1 MADHNNSQT
10 GNSNQTDTKS
20 GEIKGNQPMGQTE
33 RKPEQA
39 GTDQERKEKSAFGGG
54 DKSQSGNQ
62 PSGQASSQSSSDKS
76 SGEIKTEEKSRTEP
90 TGQGR

>member
-1 MADHNNSQT
+1 MADQNNSQT
-10 GNSNQTDTKS
+10 GNTDQTDTKS
-20 GEIKGNQPMGQTE
+20 GEIKGNQPISQTE

-39 GTDQERKEKSAFGGG
+39 GTDQERKDKSAIGGG
-54 DKSQSGNQ
+54 EKSQSGNQ
-62 PSGQASSQSSSDKS
+62 PSGQSFDKA

>member
-20 GEIKGNQPMGQTE
+20 GEIKGNQPISQTE

-39 GTDQERKEKSAFGGG
+39 GTDQEPKEKSAIGGG
-54 DKSQSGNQ
+54 DKSQSGTQ
-62 PSGQASSQSSSDKS
+62 PSGQSSGQSFDKA
-76 SGEIKTEEKSRTEP
+76 SGEIKTEEKSSTEP

>member
-1 MADHNNSQT
+1 MADQNNSQT

-20 GEIKGNQPMGQTE
+20 GEIKGNQPMGQNE
-33 RKPEQA
+33 RKPEQG
-39 GTDQERKEKSAFGGG
+39 GTDQERKEKSAFSGG

-62 PSGQASSQSSSDKS
+62 PSGQSSSQSSSDKS